1 MLGKGPEPAW
11 QQQPLQDPSLA
22 GLVLDVECSSS
33 SGCLGTGT
41 PSLGCPAVPPP
52 RSARPR
58 LYKVSNSH
66 LLHGLNPVFFL
77 PSSSACAAPAS
88 PSLQPLPLPI
98 IPRFS
103 LSSPLCSPLAAAAS
117 RSVLGRLC
125 QRGRGA
131 GSIPMSGL
139 QWERHCG
146 GRRRWQVLALPISC
160 FFQCTGGRAAAEPDR
175 ILGLGCCV
183 RRLFVVHVLLI
194 CIFMIKPAAVRC
206 WEDLG

>member
-11 QQQPLQDPSLA
+11 QQQPLQDLSLA
-22 GLVLDVECSSS
+22 GLMLDVECSSS

-52 RSARPR
+52 CSARPR
-58 LYKVSNSH
+58 LHKVSNSH

-98 IPRFS
+98 IPHFS

-117 RSVLGRLC
+117 RSVLDRLC
-125 QRGRGA
+125 QSRERCRQHSHVWASMGEALWWQEEVA
-131 GSIPMSGL
+131 GPGFTHLLLFSVHRRESSSRTRPNSGSRL
-139 QWERHCG
+139 LHSETLCC
-146 GRRRWQVLALPISC
+146 SC
-160 FFQCTGGRAAAEPDR
+160 VA
-175 ILGLGCCV
+175 
-183 RRLFVVHVLLI
+183 
-194 CIFMIKPAAVRC
+194 
-206 WEDLG
+206 DLYIHD